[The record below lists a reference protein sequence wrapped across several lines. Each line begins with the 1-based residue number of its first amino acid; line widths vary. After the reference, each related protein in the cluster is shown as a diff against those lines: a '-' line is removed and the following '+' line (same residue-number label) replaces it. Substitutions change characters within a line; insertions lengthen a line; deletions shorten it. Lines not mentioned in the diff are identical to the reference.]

1 MLLFYIDARRLGGQ
15 SKYLWVTNTKAIP
28 GIPPLIISIIKDD
41 VINILPVYS
50 TVRYVLAVL

>member
-15 SKYLWVTNTKAIP
+15 SKYLWVTNTKA
-28 GIPPLIISIIKDD
+28 IPPLIISIIKDD

>member
-1 MLLFYIDARRLGGQ
+1 MLGGQ